1 MNIETICQDLSLLIK
16 NYVQDI
22 QSLRNR
28 YKHLDPNY
36 MHFYCAKI
44 TNKNVSARME
54 ENKSGNKENGHNNC
68 ERNSSKNNNRKINA
82 RKYNKSTEKT

>member
-1 MNIETICQDLSLLIK
+1 
-16 NYVQDI
+16 
-22 QSLRNR
+22 
-28 YKHLDPNY
+28 
-36 MHFYCAKI
+36 MHFYCANI